1 MHLTHLYHTPR
12 YKIWAAQQQVEK
24 GDNPEPQQPMWAE
37 TGGMD
42 FTGREKWKAWMALR
56 GADVHQ
62 AKEAFCQS
70 YGRAMAPERKE
81 INFRKYG

>member
-1 MHLTHLYHTPR
+1 
-12 YKIWAAQQQVEK
+12 
-24 GDNPEPQQPMWAE
+24 MWAE